1 MKTKLTG
8 LIFRIAKSKLLRPII
23 GWCFI
28 NTIDL
33 LPLNRITETPR
44 VIAFYHPRPSH
55 KIHVLIVPKK
65 VIGEF
70 TEIDL
75 IDADLIKEMFTVA
88 NTVINKLDLSKK
100 GYSLILNG
108 GTRQE
113 IKQVHF
119 HLVSED

>member
-1 MKTKLTG
+1 MKTKLLG

-44 VIAFYHPRPSH
+44 VIAFYHPRPSY
-55 KIHVLIVPKK
+55 KIHVLIVPRK

-88 NTVINKLDLSKK
+88 NMVINKLDLSKK
-100 GYSLILNG
+100 GYSLIING
-108 GTRQE
+108 GTKQE

>member
-1 MKTKLTG
+1 M
-8 LIFRIAKSKLLRPII
+8 IFRIAKSKLLRPVI

-33 LPLNRITETPR
+33 LPLNRIIETAR
-44 VIAFYHPRPSH
+44 VIAFYHPKPSYRV
-55 KIHVLIVPKK
+55 HVLIVPKK

-70 TEIDL
+70 IEIDL

-88 NTVINKLDLSKK
+88 NRVIIKLDLSKK

-108 GTRQE
+108 GTKQE

-119 HLVSED
+119 HLVSEDE

>member
-1 MKTKLTG
+1 MKTKLLG

-44 VIAFYHPRPSH
+44 VIAFYHPRPSY
-55 KIHVLIVPKK
+55 KIHVLIVPRK

-88 NTVINKLDLSKK
+88 NMVINKLDLSKK

-108 GTRQE
+108 GTKQE